1 MGMADR
7 PWYKATLLRKP
18 DRAKFAETLITDYLA
33 DKDLMEATNGH
44 PPGWEMPHFVSEL
57 T

>member
-7 PWYKATLLRKP
+7 SRYKVTLLRKP
-18 DRAKFAETLITDYLA
+18 DRAKFAEMLITDCLA

-44 PPGWEMPHFVSEL
+44 PSGWEMPHFVSEL